1 LESLL
6 CICFFSVYFDEFV
19 VIVDPVLS
27 RWLISF
33 QMSNSHEASSST
45 AIVSVIFN
53 ILRIFNTVTIDTHC
67 QLQSKL
73 KEETQQSAYLCQIV
87 VTGEQ
92 QMH

>member
-1 LESLL
+1 MYLFFFLYILTNLL
-6 CICFFSVYFDEFV
+6 LLLTQCYHDGAYFFPDV
-19 VIVDPVLS
+19 
-27 RWLISF
+27 
-33 QMSNSHEASSST
+33 NSYEAYSST